1 MNYLICQ
8 DWINTSN
15 NHAGIKYLC
24 NQLQNLHPTLFTSIT
39 IPDFANIN
47 SKHHIVRSIKFRF
60 AQLQH
65 RLYRKK
71 LYKQLLK
78 ELNAEDKIFIMEYM
92 EKSTP
97 MLDFVQQIR
106 INNKHIAIYGLVHLV
121 PSKLQ
126 NAFPKKQQ
134 FEEWICAVDKIIT
147 LGHSLTDYFIA
158 RGVNK
163 NKLHTTFHYVDSYY
177 YSPTHSKCHD
187 KIKVIAMGN
196 QMRNIT
202 LLEKIVTTNSN
213 VDFTICQGMYDMS
226 YIFKH
231 QNNVTLIPFVKEEE
245 LRCKMNE
252 ADISLNVMEDTI
264 GSNVIVTSLAMGLA
278 MICSNVGS
286 IRDYCDES
294 NTIFCQNN
302 DVSQFSDAITILS
315 QNRNKLAAMQKSAI
329 QKSKLLTIERFA
341 QELTKL

>member
-1 MNYLICQ
+1 
-8 DWINTSN
+8 
-15 NHAGIKYLC
+15 
-24 NQLQNLHPTLFTSIT
+24 
-39 IPDFANIN
+39 
-47 SKHHIVRSIKFRF
+47 
-60 AQLQH
+60 
-65 RLYRKK
+65 
-71 LYKQLLK
+71 
-78 ELNAEDKIFIMEYM
+78 
-92 EKSTP
+92 
-97 MLDFVQQIR
+97 
-106 INNKHIAIYGLVHLV
+106 
-121 PSKLQ
+121 
-126 NAFPKKQQ
+126 
-134 FEEWICAVDKIIT
+134 
-147 LGHSLTDYFIA
+147 
-158 RGVNK
+158 
-163 NKLHTTFHYVDSYY
+163 
-177 YSPTHSKCHD
+177 
-187 KIKVIAMGN
+187 
-196 QMRNIT
+196 MRNIT

-278 MICSNVGS
+278 MICSDVGS